1 MEITPHM
8 QGYYYNAISITTL
21 KALLPAGVHIEAAK
35 GSPQHNINY
44 CSKEGKFYEFGIAPM
59 QGQRLDIVASLDMN
73 NKDIRETWPL
83 FADKLIHNCKKV
95 TEYQHYGY
103 NHKKEIIYIT
113 GPSGS
118 GKTRLAYELA
128 GLNADLINIH
138 NDFVI
143 GYSNE
148 TKNIIW
154 DEFRDSDCKL
164 NLFLKLTDKM
174 SNRISTKGGDA
185 LFYTDLLV
193 ITSIKTLNSLYP
205 FSGESQIRQRIT
217 QVIDL
222 APQTYAGK
230 VNQ

>member
-1 MEITPHM
+1 MGITPHI

-59 QGQRLDIVASLDMN
+59 QGQRLDLVASLDMN

-83 FADKLIHNCKKV
+83 FADKLIHNRNKV
-95 TEYQHYGY
+95 TEYQHFGY
-103 NHKKEIIYIT
+103 NHKKKIIYIT
-113 GPSGS
+113 GPSGI
-118 GKTRLAYELA
+118 GKTRLAYKLA
-128 GLNADLINIH
+128 GVDADLITVDNA
-138 NDFVI
+138 FLL

-148 TKNIIW
+148 GKNVIW

-164 NLFLKLTDKM
+164 NLFLKLTDKI
-174 SNRISTKGGDA
+174 SNRINIKGGDA

-193 ITSIKTLNSLYP
+193 ITSIKTLDSLYP
-205 FSGESQIRQRIT
+205 FSGEDAKEQIERRIT
-217 QVIDL
+217 EVIDL
-222 APQTYAGK
+222 TPLQDFP
-230 VNQ
+230 V